1 MSKHVQSAVPGT
13 STWRTG
19 PLHMIVLAG
28 VTSLLL
34 AACGGG
40 DDGGQDTAAGGG
52 GDAAAGQET
61 QGCDAAPDYPSG
73 PVQMIVPWSAGGGT
87 DSVARFI
94 ASELATALDTNIN
107 VVNRTGGSG
116 VVGHS
121 AIAQARPD
129 GKTLGLATVELT
141 MMHHQGLTD
150 LTFEDV
156 TPIAQV
162 NNDAAGITVREDA
175 EWAEAKELF
184 AAAAEEPGEIT
195 ASGTGRG
202 GIWNLALAGALLEA
216 GEDPGAVQW
225 VPSEGAAPALQEL
238 VAGGIDVS
246 TASLVENRTMIDAG
260 RAKVIGVM
268 AEERDPKFPDVP
280 TLKEQGID
288 FTMSAW
294 RGVVGPEGMEP
305 EVVEELA
312 CHLDEIVHGPVYEE
326 FMSKA
331 GFGVEWRG
339 PEEFSSFIAEEDAS
353 KGEIMEAA
361 GLTG

>member
-1 MSKHVQSAVPGT
+1 MSKRVQSAVPVT
-13 STWRTG
+13 TRWRRG
-19 PLHMIVLAG
+19 PLHMIVLASA
-28 VTSLLL
+28 TSLLL

-40 DDGGQDTAAGGG
+40 GDDGEDAAAG
-52 GDAAAGQET
+52 GDAAGGQET
-61 QGCDAAPDYPSG
+61 QGCDVAPDYPSG
-73 PVQMIVPWSAGGGT
+73 PVQMIVPWAAGGGT

-94 ASELATALDTNIN
+94 ASELATALDTNVN

-141 MMHHQGLTD
+141 MMHHQGLTE
-150 LTFEDV
+150 LTYEDV

-162 NNDAAGITVREDA
+162 NNDPAGITVRDDA
-175 EWAEAKELF
+175 EWESAEELI
-184 AAAAEEPGEIT
+184 AAAAENPGDIT

-202 GIWNLALAGALLEA
+202 GIWHLAIAGALLEA
-216 GEDPGAVQW
+216 GEDPTAVQW

-246 TASLVENRTMIDAG
+246 TASLVENRTMIAAG

-280 TLKEQGID
+280 TLQEQGVD

-312 CHLDEIVHGPVYEE
+312 CHLDEIVHGSAYEE
-326 FMSKA
+326 FMSEA

-339 PEEFSSFIAEEDAS
+339 PEEFASFMAEEDTS

>member
-1 MSKHVQSAVPGT
+1 MSERRPSEDPTTRRMGRPWQRV
-13 STWRTG
+13 
-19 PLHMIVLAG
+19 VLAG
-28 VTSLLL
+28 AVSLAL

-40 DDGGQDTAAGGG
+40 SDTAAQGGG
-52 GDAAAGQET
+52 EG
-61 QGCDAAPDYPSG
+61 GCDRSDEFPNG
-73 PVQMIVPWSAGGGT
+73 PVQLIVPWAAGGGT
-87 DSVARFI
+87 DSVARFV

-107 VVNRTGGSG
+107 VVNRTGGGG

-121 AIAQARPD
+121 AIAQAQPNGR
-129 GKTLGLATVELT
+129 TLGLATVELT

-150 LTFEDV
+150 LTYEDV

-162 NNDAAGITVREDA
+162 NNDPAGITVAQDAPWESAEDLI
-175 EWAEAKELF
+175 AEAKER
-184 AAAAEEPGEIT
+184 PGELT

-238 VAGGIDVS
+238 VAGGVDIS
-246 TASLVENRTMIDAG
+246 TASLVENQTMIQDG
-260 RAKVIGVM
+260 RVKVLGVM

-280 TLKEQGID
+280 TLAEQGVD

-294 RGVVGPEGMEP
+294 RGIVGPKGMEP
-305 EVVEELA
+305 EVVEELG
-312 CHLDEIVHGPVYEE
+312 CHLDAIVHGPAYGD
-326 FMSKA
+326 FMGKA
-331 GFGVEWRG
+331 GFGIEWRG
-339 PEEFSSFIAEEDAS
+339 PQEFGAYMAEEDTS

-361 GLTG
+361 GLTP